1 MGITKRTRG
10 TSSQMSYPGEPA
22 INKRQKKEIEKP
34 ELPFANSFKADRSS
48 EKEVS
53 SSLSAILADLSSPP
67 PTDNTQAQ
75 NPDSDTSNTQALWL
89 SRAKDWN
96 GISENWKPM
105 RVLGSGS
112 YGIVGLFEYIGKGQ
126 DMPKHMVVKQAP
138 PGIESEALRSES
150 MKLTQ
155 LSAAGAE
162 HVVKIYKSF
171 HRAAGTGADKD
182 WDPSPWVTQE
192 DGSQLLDSEKMV
204 GRIYLEY
211 AEGGDLAHAN
221 IERDALGFPE
231 EVEVWKLI
239 NHLAK
244 GAKELERGNKTNHV
258 SGRRPI
264 IHFDLRPHNGELC
277 KSVLHFAELTL
288 SSLAD
293 FGMSSWLPRHPQNPN
308 WIATV
313 EWRGATAWL
322 TPEQAYR
329 NHPQRQFGPLTNIW
343 SIGATV
349 FGFLHRSHR
358 LENELFVVGWKKKEF
373 ISQEADLFGVPHS
386 ALLEFT
392 LLQCLAFRPRD
403 RISADTLIERSQAV
417 MDYVYGED
425 ELTPEL
431 LDLVAKHKGPS
442 QRYFGERRGEEGGS
456 RSVDIYRPFVEG
468 ESSAKLD
475 DVDII
480 NIGKAEEKE
489 TIEANEA

>member
-10 TSSQMSYPGEPA
+10 TSSQLSYPEEPA
-22 INKRQKKEIEKP
+22 INKRLKIDNP
-34 ELPFANSFKADRSS
+34 ELPIANSFKADRSS

-67 PTDNTQAQ
+67 PTNNTQPH

-89 SRAKDWN
+89 SRSKDWN
-96 GISENWKPM
+96 GISENWKPI

-112 YGIVGLFEYIGKGQ
+112 YGIIGLFEYIGKGQ
-126 DMPKHMVVKQAP
+126 DVPKHMVVKQAP

-150 MKLTQ
+150 MKLIQ

-192 DGSQLLDSEKMV
+192 DGSQLLDSKKMV

-244 GAKELERGNKTNHV
+244 GAKELERENKTNHV
-258 SGRRPI
+258 SDRRPI
-264 IHFDLRPHNGELC
+264 IHFDLRPHN
-277 KSVLHFAELTL
+277 VLVFKDATGQNLYK
-288 SSLAD
+288 LAD
-293 FGMSSWLPRHPQNPN
+293 GMSSWLPRHPQDPN

-349 FGFLHRSHR
+349 FGFLHRCHR

-373 ISQEADLFGVPHS
+373 ISQETDLFGVPHS

-403 RISADTLIERSQAV
+403 RISADTLIERSQAM
-417 MDYVYGED
+417 MDYVYGKN

-431 LDLVAKHKGPS
+431 LDLVAEYKGPS
-442 QRYFGERRGEEGGS
+442 ERR
-456 RSVDIYRPFVEG
+456 RIFC
-468 ESSAKLD
+468 
-475 DVDII
+475 
-480 NIGKAEEKE
+480 
-489 TIEANEA
+489 